1 MSNQTNRPE
10 YGFGLALLRQQYMAD
25 LSELMIRTGLTE
37 IERLRLRKALVDGY
51 LLQRAEERKAI
62 ASQLLDD
69 HKLSLKR

>member
-1 MSNQTNRPE
+1 
-10 YGFGLALLRQQYMAD
+10 MAD
-25 LSELMIRTGLTE
+25 LSELMTRTGLTE